1 MSRSRPGAGS
11 SQLARPATGRRPT
24 GLRAT
29 DARLTGGAEVDDYT
43 AQVLDVVDSIPAGQV
58 MSYGDIAE
66 FLGTGGPRQVGRA
79 LALWGGGVAWW
90 RVVHAD
96 GSLLAG
102 HEHVALARYQA
113 EGTPLR
119 HPTTGGPP
127 RIDMRRA
134 RRAGA

>member
-1 MSRSRPGAGS
+1 MTAPKARAERRRRGA
-11 SQLARPATGRRPT
+11 
-24 GLRAT
+24 
-29 DARLTGGAEVDDYT
+29 DMDDY
-43 AQVLDVVDSIPAGQV
+43 AARVLDAVDSIPAGQV
-58 MSYGDIAE
+58 MSYGDVAE
-66 FLGTGGPRQVGRA
+66 FVGEGGPRQVGRV

-102 HEHVALARYQA
+102 HERTALARYEA

-119 HPTTGGPP
+119 RLADGGLP

-134 RRAGA
+134 RRRGVA

>member
-1 MSRSRPGAGS
+1 M
-11 SQLARPATGRRPT
+11 
-24 GLRAT
+24 
-29 DARLTGGAEVDDYT
+29 DDY
-43 AQVLDVVDSIPAGQV
+43 AARVLDAVDSIPAGQV
-58 MSYGDIAE
+58 MSYGDVAE
-66 FLGTGGPRQVGRA
+66 FVGEGGPRQVGRV

-102 HEHVALARYQA
+102 HERTALARYEA

-119 HPTTGGPP
+119 RLADGGLP

-134 RRAGA
+134 RRRGVA